1 MQLFYAWSMK
11 WVETKRGL
19 AMKKETKI
27 MTLRKYITEI
37 QKEATTST
45 KKRKMGAAK
54 KAKKKQKSSKN
65 SR

>member
-1 MQLFYAWSMK
+1 MK

-54 KAKKKQKSSKN
+54 KAKKKQKSSK
-65 SR
+65 

>member
-1 MQLFYAWSMK
+1 VQLFYAWSMK

-54 KAKKKQKSSKN
+54 KAKKKQKSSK
-65 SR
+65 